1 MAALE
6 GYRGSDASTRA
17 LGQHWRHMAHL
28 AVKRTA
34 SQASA
39 AAAASLLED
48 LLHERLLRQAQVWR
62 RLQLLQKQVCE
73 RMSRSRCR
81 GERCVCDRMARS
93 ACEGGCTSGTR
104 QDRQALKRHTVP

>member
-1 MAALE
+1 MWLRIDLCSSSASASDAGCHLQPQSTMAALE

-17 LGQHWRHMAHL
+17 LGQHWRHMAHFS
-28 AVKRTA
+28 VQTTA

-39 AAAASLLED
+39 AAAASLLKD
-48 LLHERLLRQAQVWR
+48 LLYERLLRQAQVRR

-81 GERCVCDRMARS
+81 GE
-93 ACEGGCTSGTR
+93 
-104 QDRQALKRHTVP
+104 